1 MSLRVAVASDA
12 VGDLDPLRA
21 SVALARGWADHAQVA
36 VAPLADG
43 GPALGAALAALLDGD
58 LDQTGENWTMSAG
71 DTVAL
76 GSAGDLRT
84 GARLAALLGKGPVRR
99 VILDLT
105 GCASPDDLRDDL
117 DSCRDGLAGVELVAV
132 APTGEVDQKLLG
144 LQGAVVRKGYEEGR
158 DTATILAEETAMAQW
173 LAGLGVRDAAG
184 AGAVGGAGAV
194 VLALGGRIV
203 GGTQLCAEVAGLAGT
218 VAAADLVVTG
228 CTSFD
233 VGTRGGSAVGFVAGL
248 AEGAER
254 PCLVFAVESTVSR
267 REMRTFGVEAA
278 YPVGPG
284 SLAESLTAAARR
296 VAEGWQA
303 AQAG

>member
-1 MSLRVAVASDA
+1 MSLRVVVASDA
-12 VGDLDPLRA
+12 VGDLDPLQA

-36 VAPLADG
+36 VTPLADG
-43 GPALGAALAALLDGD
+43 GPGLGAALAAVLDGELHED
-58 LDQTGENWTMSAG
+58 DGGWTVTAG

-76 GSAGDLRT
+76 GGVAGTPVGPRLSSLLESAS
-84 GARLAALLGKGPVRR
+84 PRR

-105 GCASPDDLRDDL
+105 GGGPRKLLDDLG
-117 DSCRDGLAGVELVAV
+117 SCSAALAGVDLVAAV
-132 APTGEVDQKLLG
+132 PTAEADHKLLG
-144 LQGAVVRKGYEEGR
+144 LQGAVVRKGYEEGH
-158 DTATILAEETAMAQW
+158 DTAVILAEETAMAQW

-203 GGTQLCAEVAGLAGT
+203 AGTKLCAELAGLAGT

-233 VGTRGGSAVGFVAGL
+233 VGTRGGSAVGFVADL
-248 AEGAER
+248 ATSAER
-254 PCLVFAVESTVSR
+254 PCLVFAVDSTVSR

-278 YPVGPG
+278 YAVAPGP
-284 SLAESLTAAARR
+284 LTESLTAAARR
-296 VAEGWQA
+296 VATGWAA